1 MQISLQVPQY
11 ISQSMT
17 QADIEHQFKLSFVI
31 DQYRQGNL
39 TLKQASQ
46 WVALGEIAFLE
57 QCQKR
62 GVSRQTYADNDE
74 LSQEFAKINR
84 LLAKQQGDMA

>member
-1 MQISLQVPQY
+1 MQISLQVPHY

-17 QADIEHQFKLSFVI
+17 QADIEHQFKLNFVI

-39 TLKQASQ
+39 TLKQARQ
-46 WVALGEIAFLE
+46 WVTMGEIEFLE

-62 GVSRQTYADNDE
+62 GVARQTYADNDE
-74 LSQEFAKINR
+74 LTQEFAKISR
-84 LLAKQQGDMA
+84 LLAK

>member
-1 MQISLQVPQY
+1 MQISLQVPQH

-17 QADIEHQFKLSFVI
+17 EADIEHQFKLNFVI

-39 TLKQASQ
+39 TLKQAYQ
-46 WVALGEIAFLE
+46 WVGLGEVEFLA

-62 GVSRQTYADNDE
+62 GVYRQTYVDNDE
-74 LSQEFAKINR
+74 LTQEFNKISR
-84 LLAKQQGDMA
+84 LLAKNKDEMA

>member
-17 QADIEHQFKLSFVI
+17 QADIEHQFKLNFVI

-46 WVALGEIAFLE
+46 WVALGEIEFLE

-62 GVSRQTYADNDE
+62 GVSRQTYADNEE
-74 LSQEFAKINR
+74 LTQEFNKISR
-84 LLAKQQGDMA
+84 LLAKKQGDSV